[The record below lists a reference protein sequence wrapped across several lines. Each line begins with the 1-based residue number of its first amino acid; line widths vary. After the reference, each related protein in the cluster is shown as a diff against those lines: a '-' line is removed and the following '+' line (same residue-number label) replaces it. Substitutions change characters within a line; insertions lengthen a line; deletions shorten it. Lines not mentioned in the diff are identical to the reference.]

1 MILLDG
7 STGAQEFWSI
17 GELSAELGVSA
28 RAIRLYEAEGL
39 LKPRRAGQNRV
50 YSHGDKARLTL
61 ILRGKRLGFALAD
74 IKELLE
80 LYDVDRDHL
89 TQLKAALEK
98 GRRRIAEL
106 ERQREE
112 ITATIEELKGLERLT
127 LDLIRQKE
135 LQRGKR

>member
-1 MILLDG
+1 MYLDG
-7 STGAQEFWSI
+7 SLQRSEFWSI
-17 GELSAELGVSA
+17 GELSAELGVSP
-28 RAIRLYEAEGL
+28 RAIRLYEEEGL

-50 YSHGDKARLTL
+50 YSHRDRARLTL

-74 IKELLE
+74 IKELLA

-89 TQLKAALEK
+89 TQLRAALEK

-112 ITATIEELKGLERLT
+112 ITATIDELKVLERVT
-127 LDLIRQKE
+127 LGLIRQKE
-135 LQRGKR
+135 SQRGKR